1 MREAMGGT
9 WLFGIVI
16 LFIALF
22 TAFLAYSISYTRA
35 FNTKNEIIN
44 ILERNEGYTPSN
56 SIDCE
61 TELKDAETSKKN
73 ISAECQIYSKMKN
86 LGYNYGA
93 AGDISCE
100 KYGGAVGITAEPG
113 YCVTKVCS
121 GGDATSKVYYK
132 VTTFIAIKIPVINV
146 TARIPI
152 SGETKTLYHDQGKAS
167 CGSTNG
173 DGNPPKNGE
182 GV

>member
-44 ILERNEGYTPSN
+44 ILERNEGYSATADHNDCINEIKLAEEKGSSPSVA
-56 SIDCE
+56 C
-61 TELKDAETSKKN
+61 L
-73 ISAECQIYSKMKN
+73 IYDKMQN

-93 AGDISCE
+93 ASDIPCKLNDKS
-100 KYGGAVGITAEPG
+100 VGVTADPG
-113 YCVTKVCS
+113 YCVSKICTNS
-121 GGDATSKVYYK
+121 GDKTSRVYYK
-132 VTTFIAIKIPVINV
+132 VTTYVAVKIPVINV

-152 SGETKTLYHDQGKAS
+152 SGETKTLYHDQGKVE
-167 CGSTNG
+167 CNTTNG
-173 DGNPPKNGE
+173 DKNQN
-182 GV
+182 

>member
-44 ILERNEGYTPSN
+44 ILERNEGYTPSD

-61 TELKDAETSKKN
+61 TESKNAETSNKN
-73 ISAECQIYSKMKN
+73 ISAECQIYSKMRN

-93 AGDISCE
+93 TSDISCE
-100 KYGGAVGITAEPG
+100 KYGGASSITATPG
-113 YCVTKVCS
+113 YCITKVCTNS
-121 GGDATSKVYYK
+121 DDPTSKVYYK

-146 TARIPI
+146 TARVPI
-152 SGETKTLYHDQGKAS
+152 SGETKTLYHDQGKVG

-173 DGNPPKNGE
+173 DGSPS
-182 GV
+182 